1 MRGDPRRRRSPNH
14 PSLND
19 TTGQADG
26 SCRSRDAAMPGEEY
40 PLSQPALPISQIA
53 QLLDVPEDAL
63 RTLMAERRTAG
74 DTTLVALTVTEA
86 ARRIGIGRTKL
97 YEYVSSGEIASVKI
111 GSLRRIPAE
120 AVSEFLARRFRA
132 SDFDAAA

>member
-1 MRGDPRRRRSPNH
+1 
-14 PSLND
+14 
-19 TTGQADG
+19 
-26 SCRSRDAAMPGEEY
+26 MP
-40 PLSQPALPISQIA
+40 QPTLPIPQIA

-63 RTLMAERRTAG
+63 RTLMAERRPAG
-74 DTTLVALTVTEA
+74 DATLVALTVAEA

-120 AVSEFLARRFRA
+120 AVNDFLARRLSA
-132 SDFDAAA
+132 TDFGTAA

>member
-1 MRGDPRRRRSPNH
+1 
-14 PSLND
+14 
-19 TTGQADG
+19 
-26 SCRSRDAAMPGEEY
+26 MP
-40 PLSQPALPISQIA
+40 QPGLPISQIA

-63 RTLMAERRTAG
+63 RTLMAERRPSG

-120 AVSEFLARRFRA
+120 AVNDFLACRLSA
-132 SDFDAAA
+132 TDFGAAA

>member
-1 MRGDPRRRRSPNH
+1 
-14 PSLND
+14 
-19 TTGQADG
+19 
-26 SCRSRDAAMPGEEY
+26 MP
-40 PLSQPALPISQIA
+40 QPTLPISQIA

-63 RTLMAERRTAG
+63 RTLMVERRSVG
-74 DTTLVALTVTEA
+74 DTTLVALTVSEA

-120 AVSEFLARRFRA
+120 AVNEFLSRRLSA
-132 SDFDAAA
+132 TDFGAAA

>member
-1 MRGDPRRRRSPNH
+1 
-14 PSLND
+14 
-19 TTGQADG
+19 
-26 SCRSRDAAMPGEEY
+26 MPQ
-40 PLSQPALPISQIA
+40 LALPISQIA
-53 QLLDVPEDAL
+53 HLLDVPEDAL
-63 RTLMAERRTAG
+63 RTLMVERRSAG

-120 AVSEFLARRFRA
+120 AVNVNPLVS
-132 SDFDAAA
+132 

>member
-1 MRGDPRRRRSPNH
+1 MHRSD
-14 PSLND
+14 L
-19 TTGQADG
+19 
-26 SCRSRDAAMPGEEY
+26 
-40 PLSQPALPISQIA
+40 PLAHIA

-63 RTLMAERRTAG
+63 RTLMAEQSSAG
-74 DTTLVALTVTEA
+74 DTTLVALTVAEA

-120 AVSEFLARRFRA
+120 AVNDFLTRRLSA
-132 SDFDAAA
+132 SDFGAAA